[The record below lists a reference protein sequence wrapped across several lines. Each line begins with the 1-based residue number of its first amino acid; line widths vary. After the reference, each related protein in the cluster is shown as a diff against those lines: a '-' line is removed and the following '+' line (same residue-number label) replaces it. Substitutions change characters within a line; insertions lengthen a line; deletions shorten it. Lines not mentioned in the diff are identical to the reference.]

1 MEKPKKID
9 FKGLATDLCFLTG
22 TMVLGYTNF
31 FVYGQYTAMVQ
42 NGVISPLIHRLLIAV
57 TITFVGFLYYNITK
71 MVLSF
76 RKKKSWLFWLTM
88 FTAALS
94 VILAVL
100 FVIFGIGSEYVLAY
114 VMLCMELY
122 PFFAVVILFLYYF
135 VGYVK
140 KEFNRKPDR
149 LGR

>member
-1 MEKPKKID
+1 MDKIKNFD
-9 FKGLATDLCFLTG
+9 FKGLLSDLCFLVG
-22 TMVLGYTNF
+22 TMVLGYVNF
-31 FVYGQYTAMVQ
+31 FVYGQYTALCQ
-42 NGVISPLIHRLLIAV
+42 AGVFSALVHRILIAV
-57 TITFVGFLYYNITK
+57 TITIVGFLYFNVTK
-71 MVLSF
+71 MFLDH
-76 RKKKSWLFWLTM
+76 RDRKSWLFWLTM

-122 PFFAVVILFLYYF
+122 PFFVVVIIFLYYF

-149 LGR
+149 LR